1 MEEPRIEAIEEVV
14 IAINGADK
22 AVEYFK
28 DLFGLSFPLGWELSQ
43 EKIKVR
49 SERIAGTQLQFIEA
63 TQPDSVVAKFI
74 KEKGEGL
81 NHMAFRV
88 KNLGEMVRRLK
99 GKGVKFMPDE
109 PVEVENDKLPVEA
122 SRVQYIFIH
131 PKSAFGVLIE
141 LIEPK

>member
-14 IAINGADK
+14 IAVNGADK

-28 DLFGLSFPLGWELSQ
+28 DLFGLSFPLGWELPQ

-74 KEKGEGL
+74 KENGEGL

-99 GKGVKFMPDE
+99 EKGVKFIP
-109 PVEVENDKLPVEA
+109 A
-122 SRVQYIFIH
+122 SLSR
-131 PKSAFGVLIE
+131 
-141 LIEPK
+141 